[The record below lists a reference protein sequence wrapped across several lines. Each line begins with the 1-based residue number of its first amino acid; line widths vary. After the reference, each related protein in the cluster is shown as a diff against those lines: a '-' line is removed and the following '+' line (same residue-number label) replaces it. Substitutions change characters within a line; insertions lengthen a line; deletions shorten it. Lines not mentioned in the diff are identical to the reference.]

1 MKHINN
7 SKEGNERVA
16 FIKDLSLFEYAIAM
30 TLIFAFAVTLM
41 L

>member
-7 SKEGNERVA
+7 RKEKVT
-16 FIKDLSLFEYAIAM
+16 FIKDLSLFEYAIAT